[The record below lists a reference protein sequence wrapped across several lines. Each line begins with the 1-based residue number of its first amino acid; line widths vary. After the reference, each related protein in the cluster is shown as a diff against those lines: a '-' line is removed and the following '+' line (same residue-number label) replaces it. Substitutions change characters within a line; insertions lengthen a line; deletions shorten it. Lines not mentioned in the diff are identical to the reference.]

1 MRRNSYLS
9 QFLVAS
15 LALAMAGCGGSS
27 SSSNTPKPTGLKK
40 RVLLSNSA
48 SSTVNVLDAQKDTF
62 STKSLGVASPTKML
76 TAGGTTIVMDSV
88 GSDITIIDNATEAVT
103 FAAPIGDQ
111 PFDIAITP
119 DGKNA
124 WAAMRNFGFV
134 QSVDTTTGVAKPVIR
149 IGNARR
155 LAISPK
161 GTKLLVFPDPQA
173 QVPPNTSTFFVVD
186 TATAAVQTITDAAHL
201 DQPFTAVFNGSETQ
215 AFILNCA
222 GECGTT
228 HGSPAVPNTAS
239 VVFADFTNPATVFS
253 APIPVSGATVGLM
266 NGSNLYV
273 AGTPNPAPTGPTAAC
288 PLSRCG
294 ALTVINATSFTAGA
308 PIPITDGT
316 HEKMAFAN
324 NRIYV
329 GAQGCTVDPGTAA
342 NTVRGCLSI
351 FNTSS
356 SATVFPTESA
366 FRQNFDVTG
375 LQPISGRSIIYIV
388 QGAELDIFD
397 TNADILAPGVT
408 QLDVVGKAFDAVQID
423 P

>member
-9 QFLVAS
+9 QFLLAG
-15 LALAMAGCGGSS
+15 LALAMAGCGSSTSS
-27 SSSNTPKPTGLKK
+27 STSAPKPTGLKK
-40 RVLLSNSA
+40 RVLLSNTA
-48 SSTVNVLDAQKDTF
+48 SSTVSLLDAQKDTF
-62 STKSLGVASPTKML
+62 STKNLGVPSPTKLL
-76 TAGGTTIVMDSV
+76 TAGGTTIAMDSA
-88 GSDITIIDNATEAVT
+88 GSQVAIIDNATEVVT
-103 FAAPIGDQ
+103 FAGAIGDQ
-111 PFDIAITP
+111 PFDIAISP

-134 QSVDTTTGVAKPVIR
+134 QSVDTTTGIARAVIR
-149 IGNARR
+149 ISNARR
-155 LAISPK
+155 LAMSPK

-186 TATAAVQTITDAAHL
+186 TATAALQIVTDSAHL

-215 AFILNCA
+215 AFILNCGA
-222 GECGTT
+222 ECGGT
-228 HGSPAVPNTAS
+228 AAS
-239 VVFADFTNPATVFS
+239 VVIADFTNPAATFS
-253 APIPVSGATVGLM
+253 APLPVPGATVGLM
-266 NGSNLYV
+266 NGTNLYV
-273 AGTPNPAPTGPTAAC
+273 AGTPTPAPTGPGAAC

-294 ALTVINATSFTAGA
+294 VLTVINASALTAGA
-308 PIPITDGT
+308 AIPITDGS

-329 GAQGCTVDPGTAA
+329 GASGCSVEAGSAP

-356 SATVFPTESA
+356 SGTTFPTESS
-366 FRQNFDVTG
+366 FRQNFNVTG

-408 QLDVVGKAFDAVQID
+408 QLDVVGAAFDVVQID

>member
-1 MRRNSYLS
+1 MRRNSYLP

-15 LALAMAGCGGSS
+15 LVLAMAGCGGSS
-27 SSSNTPKPTGLKK
+27 SSSSAPKPTGLKK
-40 RVLLSNSA
+40 RVLLSNT
-48 SSTVNVLDAQKDTF
+48 STNSVNVMDAQKDVF
-62 STKSLGVASPTKML
+62 STKTLGVASPTKML
-76 TAGGTTIVMDSV
+76 TAGGTSIVMDSA
-88 GSDITIIDNATEAVT
+88 GSQITIIDNPTEAVT

-149 IGNARR
+149 ISNARR
-155 LAISPK
+155 LAMSPK
-161 GTKLLVFPDPQA
+161 GTKLLVFPDPQG
-173 QVPPNTSTFFVVD
+173 QVPPKTSTFFVVD

-239 VVFADFTNPATVFS
+239 VVFADFTNPTAVFS
-253 APIPVSGATVGLM
+253 ALTSVPGGATVGLLS
-266 NGSNLYV
+266 GANLYV
-273 AGTPNPAPTGPTAAC
+273 AGTPAALPAGVIC
-288 PLSRCG
+288 PLSHCG
-294 ALTVINATSFTAGA
+294 ALTVINATTFAAGTA
-308 PIPITDGT
+308 IPITDGT

-351 FNTSS
+351 FNTGT
-356 SATVFPTESA
+356 SAAVFPTESS

-397 TNADILAPGVT
+397 TNTDAPASGVT

>member
-9 QFLVAS
+9 QFFVAS

-40 RVLLSNSA
+40 RVLLSNSTSNA
-48 SSTVNVLDAQKDTF
+48 VNVLDAQKDTF

-76 TAGGTTIVMDSV
+76 TAGGTTIVMDSA
-88 GSDITIIDNATEAVT
+88 GSNVTIIDNATEAVT

-155 LAISPK
+155 LAMSPK

-228 HGSPAVPNTAS
+228 HGAGIPNDAS
-239 VVFADFTNPATVFS
+239 VVFVDFTNPAPAFS
-253 APIPVSGATVGLM
+253 ALTSVPGGATVGLL
-266 NGSNLYV
+266 NGASLYV
-273 AGTPNPAPTGPTAAC
+273 AGTPAALPAGVIC

-294 ALTVINATSFTAGA
+294 ALTVINATTFAAGSA
-308 PIPITDGT
+308 IPITDGT

-329 GAQGCTVDPGTAA
+329 GASGCTVDSGTAA

-351 FNTSS
+351 FNT
-356 SATVFPTESA
+356 ATPGTKFPNESA

-408 QLDVVGKAFDAVQID
+408 QLDVVGKAFDAVLID

>member
-9 QFLVAS
+9 QFLVAG
-15 LALAMAGCGGSS
+15 LVLAMAGCGSS
-27 SSSNTPKPTGLKK
+27 SSSSAPKPTGLKK
-40 RVLLSNSA
+40 RVLLSNTA
-48 SSTVNVLDAQKDTF
+48 SNTVNVMDAQKDVF
-62 STKSLGVASPTKML
+62 STKALGATAPTKML
-76 TAGGTTIVMDSV
+76 TAGGTTIVMDSSV
-88 GSDITIIDNATEAVT
+88 SAITIIDNPTEAVT
-103 FAAPIGDQ
+103 FPAPIGDQ

-134 QSVDTTTGVAKPVIR
+134 QSVDTTTGVARPVIR

-155 LAISPK
+155 LAMSPK

-215 AFILNCA
+215 AFILNCGA
-222 GECGTT
+222 ECGGT
-228 HGSPAVPNTAS
+228 AAS
-239 VVFADFTNPATVFS
+239 VVFVDFTNPAATFS
-253 APIPVSGATVGLM
+253 APIPVSGATVGLI
-266 NGSNLYV
+266 NGTNLYV
-273 AGTPNPAPTGPTAAC
+273 AGTSATLPVGLTC

-294 ALTVINATSFTAGA
+294 ELTVINATALTAAA
-308 PIPITDGT
+308 PVAITDGT

-324 NRIYV
+324 SRIYI
-329 GAQGCTVDPGTAA
+329 GAGGCTVDPGTAA

-351 FNTSS
+351 FNTGSS
-356 SATVFPTESA
+356 GVTFPTESA

-375 LQPISGRSIIYIV
+375 LQPISGRSIIYVV

-397 TNADILAPGVT
+397 TNTDALASGVT
-408 QLDVVGKAFDAVQID
+408 QLDVVGKAFDVVQID

>member
-15 LALAMAGCGGSS
+15 LALAMAGCGGSR

-40 RVLLSNSA
+40 RVLLSNT
-48 SSTVNVLDAQKDTF
+48 SSNAVNVLDAQKDAF

-76 TAGGTTIVMDSV
+76 TAGGTTIVMDSA
-88 GSDITIIDNATEAVT
+88 GSNITIIDNATEAVT

-134 QSVDTTTGVAKPVIR
+134 QSVDITTGIAKPVIR

-155 LAISPK
+155 LAMSPK
-161 GTKLLVFPDPQA
+161 GTKLLVFPDPQG

-186 TATAAVQTITDAAHL
+186 TATAAVQTITDALHL

-228 HGSPAVPNTAS
+228 HGAGIPNDAS
-239 VVFADFTNPATVFS
+239 VVFVDFTNPAPAFS
-253 APIPVSGATVGLM
+253 ALTSVPGGATVGLL
-266 NGSNLYV
+266 NGANLYV
-273 AGTPNPAPTGPTAAC
+273 AGTPAALPVGVIC

-294 ALTVINATSFTAGA
+294 ALTVINATTFAAGT

-329 GAQGCTVDPGTAA
+329 GASGCTVDPGTAA

-351 FNTSS
+351 FNT
-356 SATVFPTESA
+356 ATPGTKFPNESA

-375 LQPISGRSIIYIV
+375 LQPISGRSIMYIV

-397 TNADILAPGVT
+397 TNTDAPASGVT

>member
-9 QFLVAS
+9 QFLVTG

-27 SSSNTPKPTGLKK
+27 TSSNTPKPTGLKK
-40 RVLLSNSA
+40 RVLLSNTST
-48 SSTVNVLDAQKDTF
+48 SSVNVMDAQKDVF
-62 STKSLGVASPTKML
+62 STKTLGVPSPTKML
-76 TAGGTTIVMDSV
+76 TAGGTSIVMDSS
-88 GSDITIIDNATEAVT
+88 GSEITIIDNATEAVT
-103 FAAPIGDQ
+103 FATPIGDQ

-134 QSVDTTTGVAKPVIR
+134 QSVDTTTGVAKPVLR

-155 LAISPK
+155 LAMSPK

-186 TATAAVQTITDAAHL
+186 TATAAVQIVTDSAHL

-215 AFILNCA
+215 AFILNCGA
-222 GECGTT
+222 ECGGT
-228 HGSPAVPNTAS
+228 AAS
-239 VVFADFTNPATVFS
+239 VVFADFTSATAAFS

-266 NGSNLYV
+266 NGANLYV
-273 AGTPNPAPTGPTAAC
+273 AGTPNPAPTGATAAC

-294 ALTVINATSFTAGA
+294 ALTVINATALTAGA
-308 PIPITDGT
+308 AIPITDGT

-324 NRIYV
+324 NRIYI
-329 GAQGCTVDPGTAA
+329 GASGCTVDPGTAA

-351 FNTSS
+351 FNTATPGTRFPAESS
-356 SATVFPTESA
+356 

-375 LQPISGRSIIYIV
+375 LQPISGRSIIYVV

-397 TNADILAPGVT
+397 TNTDALASGVT
-408 QLDVVGKAFDAVQID
+408 QLDVVGKAFDAVLID